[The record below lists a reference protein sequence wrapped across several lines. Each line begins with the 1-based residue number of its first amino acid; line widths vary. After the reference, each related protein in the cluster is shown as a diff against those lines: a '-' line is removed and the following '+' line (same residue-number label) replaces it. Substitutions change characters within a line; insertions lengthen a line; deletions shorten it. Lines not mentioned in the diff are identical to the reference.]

1 LQLDFFPCHQHQLE
15 RVVVPVFLATEE
27 KENEKGKKK
36 KKKNEKNIN
45 KDKE

>member
-15 RVVVPVFLATEE
+15 RVVVPVFHATEE
-27 KENEKGKKK
+27 KEKEKGKK